1 LEGKVKVL
9 VTGGAGYIGSITAEV
24 LLAAGHEVVV
34 FDNLSQGHR
43 AAVPTDAVWVQGD
56 LSEPSAIRQAMMA
69 HRPEAVMHFAAKSLV
84 GDSMVRPFA
93 YLRDNVVEG
102 LNLIEAC
109 VDSGVQRFILSSTAN
124 LFGAPGNATVDEQT
138 PIEPGSPYGESKW
151 TLERAL
157 DWVSQTHGM
166 RYAILRYFNAAGA
179 SAQRGEHHLPETH
192 LIPLVL
198 QVAAGQRD
206 CMTVFGDDY
215 DTPDGTCIRDYI
227 HVLDLA
233 AAHLLALGAI
243 ETDNCTYHL
252 GSGGGFSV
260 RQVIETARTVTG
272 RRIPEAIGQR
282 RPGDP
287 PRLVANSDKI
297 RRELGWQPQFG
308 ELEQIVSS
316 AWRWHQAFP
325 TGYSE

>member
-1 LEGKVKVL
+1 
-9 VTGGAGYIGSITAEV
+9 
-24 LLAAGHEVVV
+24 
-34 FDNLSQGHR
+34 
-43 AAVPTDAVWVQGD
+43 
-56 LSEPSAIRQAMMA
+56 MMA

-252 GSGGGFSV
+252 GNGGGFSV

-316 AWRWHQAFP
+316 AWQWHQAFP
-325 TGYSE
+325 NGYSE